1 MQRIIS
7 IVGPTASGKT
17 AMAVKLAQ
25 LVDGEVVSVD
35 SMQIYRGMDI
45 GTAKPD
51 KEEME
56 GVVHHMIDVA
66 DPDENYSLERF
77 ATCAHEIIKDI
88 GARGKVPILAGGTGL
103 YMDTIVNNISLSQD
117 SFDPRIREELMAEA
131 EREGKEK
138 MYEMLREIDP
148 EAAKKLHPNDVKR
161 VIRAL
166 EIYRATGITKT
177 EQDKKSKNTEKIYD
191 CLSFGLYMDRKILY
205 NRINMRVDLMVEKG
219 LIDEVASLDIKGT
232 SLQGVGYKEI
242 LYYLNGLAT
251 KEEALSILKKE
262 TRHLAKRQMTW
273 FSKNDSIMWLDAT
286 KPAEELA
293 EITKREFY
301 RE

>member
-1 MQRIIS
+1 
-7 IVGPTASGKT
+7 
-17 AMAVKLAQ
+17 
-25 LVDGEVVSVD
+25 
-35 SMQIYRGMDI
+35 
-45 GTAKPD
+45 
-51 KEEME
+51 
-56 GVVHHMIDVA
+56 
-66 DPDENYSLERF
+66 
-77 ATCAHEIIKDI
+77 
-88 GARGKVPILAGGTGL
+88 
-103 YMDTIVNNISLSQD
+103 
-117 SFDPRIREELMAEA
+117 
-131 EREGKEK
+131 
-138 MYEMLREIDP
+138 
-148 EAAKKLHPNDVKR
+148 
-161 VIRAL
+161 
-166 EIYRATGITKT
+166 
-177 EQDKKSKNTEKIYD
+177 
-191 CLSFGLYMDRKILY
+191 
-205 NRINMRVDLMVEKG
+205 MVEKG

>member
-25 LVDGEVVSVD
+25 LIDGEVVSVD
-35 SMQIYRGMDI
+35 SMQIYRGMNI

-51 KEEME
+51 EEEME

-66 DPDENYSLERF
+66 DPDENYSLEKF
-77 ATCAHEIIKDI
+77 ATEAHRIIKDI
-88 GARGKVPILAGGTGL
+88 GQRGKVAILAGGTGL

-131 EREGKEK
+131 ERVGKEK
-138 MYEMLREIDP
+138 MYEVLKEVDP
-148 EAAKKLHPNDVKR
+148 EAAEKLHPNDLKR
-161 VIRAL
+161 VVRAL
-166 EIYRATGITKT
+166 EIFKATGITKT

-205 NRINMRVDLMVEKG
+205 NRINMRVDIMVEKG
-219 LIDEVASLDIKGT
+219 LIEEVASLDIKGT

-251 KEEALSILKKE
+251 KEEAISILKKE

-273 FSKNDSIMWLDAT
+273 FSRNGSITWLDAT
-286 KPAEELA
+286 KPPEELA
-293 EITKREFY
+293 YIVQKEFNRE
-301 RE
+301 

>member
-77 ATCAHEIIKDI
+77 ATRAHEIIKDI

-138 MYEMLREIDP
+138 MYEMLKEIDP

-251 KEEALSILKKE
+251 KDEALSILKKE

-293 EITKREFY
+293 EIAKREFY